1 MEPSIPADKI
11 QDLSKGRFITLL
23 KGGLSGFVLGYLVA
37 LLLGRS
43 VWFEMR
49 MNTGLAIPVCTL
61 ACILFSLWTRVTIR
75 YSVFLLLELL
85 SGATFLLIYRFEMD
99 AFLIIP
105 ASLFR
110 EGFRLSSVSL
120 GPINTILAIILF
132 AGNSLWIF
140 SRSSEPQRREVTF

>member
-1 MEPSIPADKI
+1 MPEVWPLSFFGHCNRRLMEPSTPADKI
-11 QDLSKGRFITLL
+11 QALFRGRSITLL

-43 VWFEMR
+43 VWLEMR

-61 ACILFSLWTRVTIR
+61 ACVLFSLWKGITIR
-75 YSVFLLLELL
+75 YPVFLLLELL

-120 GPINTILAIILF
+120 GLINT
-132 AGNSLWIF
+132 
-140 SRSSEPQRREVTF
+140 V